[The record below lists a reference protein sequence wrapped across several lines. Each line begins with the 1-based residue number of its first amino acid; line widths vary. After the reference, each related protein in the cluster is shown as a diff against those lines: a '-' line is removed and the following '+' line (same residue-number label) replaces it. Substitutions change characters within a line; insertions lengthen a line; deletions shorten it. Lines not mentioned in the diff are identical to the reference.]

1 MYFIQ
6 SKEKP
11 DRCAIIDPSNKGP
24 FDVGRIFRNVLK
36 EGVLG
41 HLGGHR
47 TFVIVLDQTL
57 GHELGKVD
65 SPTTEIRI
73 ARKLV
78 TLPQSFSSMLTK
90 LFQLFTL
97 FHTLLYRT
105 LSNLS

>member
-41 HLGGHR
+41 HLRGHR
-47 TFVIVLDQTL
+47 TFVVVLDQTL
-57 GHELGKVD
+57 GYELGKVHR
-65 SPTTEIRI
+65 PTTEIRI

-78 TLPQSFSSMLTK
+78 HLPQKLTVLVQSFKT
-90 LFQLFTL
+90 FF
-97 FHTLLYRT
+97 
-105 LSNLS
+105 